1 MSETD
6 TDTDTDE
13 RSMPL
18 LDHLIELRSRLLTS
32 AIAILVLFFIC
43 YYFAPDLYN
52 FLVAPLADVLEK
64 MGGQRR
70 LIFTA
75 LHEAFFTYIKV
86 AFFAALFLSFPFIAI
101 QIWMFIA
108 PGLYKNEKK
117 AFAPFLIATPILFFM
132 GGALVYYFI
141 FPLAWSFFLSF
152 ESVGGAGAL
161 PIQLEAKVD
170 QYLSLVM
177 RLIFA
182 FGLCFELP
190 VVMTLLGRVGM
201 VTSKGMKEKRK
212 YAIVLAFV
220 AAAILTP
227 PDVISQIGLAL
238 PTMLLYEISIISVK
252 IVEKKRG
259 DVDEDE
265 EDDDDDDDEDEEEE
279 DVVDMDESDEADD
292 LASP

>member
-1 MSETD
+1 MQD
-6 TDTDTDE
+6 DLKTDE
-13 RSMPL
+13 RTMPL
-18 LDHLIELRSRLLTS
+18 LDHLIELRSRLIYS
-32 AIAILVLFFIC
+32 VVAILLLFFIC
-43 YYFAPDLYN
+43 YYFAPSIYN
-52 FLVAPLADVLEK
+52 FLVAPLADVLEQ

-86 AFFAALFLSFPFIAI
+86 AFFAALFLSFPFLAI
-101 QIWMFIA
+101 QVWMFIA

-132 GGALVYYFI
+132 GGALVYYFV
-141 FPLAWSFFLSF
+141 FPLAWKFFLSF
-152 ESVGGAGAL
+152 EASGGVGTL

-190 VVMTLLGRVGM
+190 VVMTLLGRVGL
-201 VTSKGMKEKRK
+201 VSSKGMKEKRK
-212 YAIVLAFV
+212 YAIVVTFIV
-220 AAAILTP
+220 AAILTP

-238 PTMLLYEISIISVK
+238 PTLLLYEISIYSVK
-252 IVEKKRG
+252 MIERKKG
-259 DVDEDE
+259 SADKY
-265 EDDDDDDDEDEEEE
+265 DDENES
-279 DVVDMDESDEADD
+279 SDEK
-292 LASP
+292 

>member
-1 MSETD
+1 VSE

-18 LDHLIELRSRLLTS
+18 LDHLIELRSRLLKS

-132 GGALVYYFI
+132 GGALVYYLI

-265 EDDDDDDDEDEEEE
+265 EDDDDEDEEEE

>member
-1 MSETD
+1 VSE

-132 GGALVYYFI
+132 GGALVYYLI

-265 EDDDDDDDEDEEEE
+265 EDDDDEDEEEE

>member
-1 MSETD
+1 VSE

-18 LDHLIELRSRLLTS
+18 LDHLIELRSRLLKS

-265 EDDDDDDDEDEEEE
+265 EDDDDEDEEEE

>member
-132 GGALVYYFI
+132 GGALVYYLI

-190 VVMTLLGRVGM
+190 VVMTLLGLAGV

-265 EDDDDDDDEDEEEE
+265 EDDDDDEDEEEE
-279 DVVDMDESDEADD
+279 EVVDMDESDEADD

>member
-1 MSETD
+1 MSE

-18 LDHLIELRSRLLTS
+18 LDHLIELRSRLLKS

-132 GGALVYYFI
+132 GGALVYYLI

-265 EDDDDDDDEDEEEE
+265 EDDDDEDEEEE